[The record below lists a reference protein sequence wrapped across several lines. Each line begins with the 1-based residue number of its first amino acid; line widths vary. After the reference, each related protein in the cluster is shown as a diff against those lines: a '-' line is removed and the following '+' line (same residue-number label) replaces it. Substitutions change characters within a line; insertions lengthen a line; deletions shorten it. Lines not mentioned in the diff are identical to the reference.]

1 MKTYSIYI
9 GQMPMHTWPYNFR
22 SHNVDDGRCDRGCYE
37 TEDLELALDTYHE
50 QVFSTGASATITLYE
65 DEYISDS
72 YGISTNI
79 KILKQEMG
87 KVI

>member
-9 GQMPMHTWPYNFR
+9 GQIPIHTWPYNFR
-22 SHNVDDGRCDRGCYE
+22 SHNVDDGGCDRECYE
-37 TEDLELALDTYHE
+37 TEDFELALDTYHE
-50 QVFSTGASATITLYE
+50 QVSSTDICCTITLYE
-65 DEYISDS
+65 EEYISDS
-72 YGISTNI
+72 DGISTNT